1 MLQGMKILGNEF
13 FCVLQLDLKFSVFRE
28 PEFVAFHK
36 KPQILL
42 IGKVSEPEVH

>member
-1 MLQGMKILGNEF
+1 
-13 FCVLQLDLKFSVFRE
+13 VFRE

-42 IGKVSEPEVH
+42 IGKVSEPEVHWTWSSLILKFL